1 MKEATCAY
9 HLVANMLDVMS
20 RTLQQRTNHNGWP
33 KAGEMIEMSGT
44 HPLQASDR
52 ALLNAIYQFAH
63 DSGRMEDPTAE
74 WEIPLAQLR
83 QGMHE
88 SNDRIYE
95 SLQRLK
101 RVDVT
106 LFYYDQKNREE
117 RIMLTGLLDFVDIS
131 RKEFS
136 RRATL
141 RFGLPRK
148 LVPMLAQSGRW
159 GRIKAETVCAMSSKY
174 AIALYEQIQLREH
187 LERCVEIIPIDRFR
201 DIMGVAP
208 GLYENG
214 TNFQRKVLEPA
225 LLEVNALSDMSVA
238 IEVNRRHPRAPIEA
252 VTITWWCK
260 DGDEFREAIRE
271 QSKSKV
277 GRLTRLRESETGK
290 NKKPPRQPPLTLT

>member
-1 MKEATCAY
+1 
-9 HLVANMLDVMS
+9 
-20 RTLQQRTNHNGWP
+20 
-33 KAGEMIEMSGT
+33 
-44 HPLQASDR
+44 
-52 ALLNAIYQFAH
+52 
-63 DSGRMEDPTAE
+63 MEDPTAE

-106 LFYYDQKNREE
+106 LFYYDQRNGEE

-187 LERCVEIIPIDRFR
+187 LERCIETIPIDRFR
-201 DIMGVAP
+201 DVMGVAP

-214 TNFQRKVLEPA
+214 TNFQKKVLEPA

-238 IEVNRRHPRAPIEA
+238 IEVNRRHPRAPIKA
-252 VTITWWCK
+252 VTMTWWRK
-260 DGDEFREAIRE
+260 DGDEFREAIQER
-271 QSKSKV
+271 SRSKV
-277 GRLTRLRESETGK
+277 GRLIRLREREAGK
-290 NKKPPRQPPLTLT
+290 NKKPPKQPPLMLT

>member
-1 MKEATCAY
+1 
-9 HLVANMLDVMS
+9 MS
-20 RTLQQRTNHNGWP
+20 LTLQQRTNHNGWP

-44 HPLQASDR
+44 YPLQASDR

-63 DSGRMEDPTAE
+63 DSGRMEDPAAE
-74 WEIPLAQLR
+74 WEIPLPQLR

-106 LFYYDQKNREE
+106 LFYYDQRNSEE

-187 LERCVEIIPIDRFR
+187 LERCVETIPIDRFR
-201 DIMGVAP
+201 DVMGVAP

-214 TNFQRKVLEPA
+214 TNFQKKVLEPA

-252 VTITWWCK
+252 VTMTWWRK
-260 DGDEFREAIRE
+260 DGDEFREAIQER
-271 QSKSKV
+271 SKSKV
-277 GRLTRLRESETGK
+277 GRLMRLREREAGK
-290 NKKPPRQPPLTLT
+290 NKKPPQQPPLTLT